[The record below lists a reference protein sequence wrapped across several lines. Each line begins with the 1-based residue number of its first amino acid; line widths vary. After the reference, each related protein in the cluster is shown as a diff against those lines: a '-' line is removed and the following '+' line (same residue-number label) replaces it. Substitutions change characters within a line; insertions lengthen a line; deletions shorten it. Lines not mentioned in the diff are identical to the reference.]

1 MSMMCV
7 LAIIPQRLL
16 GEEASLAQ
24 RGSSSDKKEFLCSGQ
39 GKGIC
44 FLKYQQSKG
53 MISIN

>member
-24 RGSSSDKKEFLCSGQ
+24 RGSSSDNKEVVCIGLE
-39 GKGIC
+39 KGIC
-44 FLKYQQSKG
+44 FPKYLSSKG
-53 MISIN
+53 MIKLS